1 MQQHRP
7 GPNAYAGVTT
17 EQDRQNHRVYR
28 KRVRGVRVR
37 WLISG
42 LLLGV
47 LGGIVLTIAVSAL
60 VVTKRP
66 LPVKDDP
73 GEPDVSVTISE
84 RYLNKAAAEGVATFN
99 TGTEFLTLTSLRLDL
114 QPGHRMDLQ
123 PTFHSD
129 LGFFV
134 FDTSAIVSNQLAV
147 EDGKLVIRMV
157 GDPQLGDLNVPLDA
171 LPLDLKGTLS
181 SAVDRINNELLISE
195 INEAL
200 ISGFGGSD
208 FTMYGLSTEGDRL
221 TVRLREK

>member
-17 EQDRQNHRVYR
+17 EQDRHTQRVYR

-42 LLLGV
+42 LLLGL

-66 LPVKDDP
+66 LPIKEDLS
-73 GEPDVSVTISE
+73 EPDVSVTVSE
-84 RYLNKAAAEGVATFN
+84 SYLNRATAERVATFS
-99 TGTEFLTLTSLRLDL
+99 TGMEYLTLTSLRLDL

-147 EDGKLVIRMV
+147 ENGKL
-157 GDPQLGDLNVPLDA
+157 
-171 LPLDLKGTLS
+171 
-181 SAVDRINNELLISE
+181 
-195 INEAL
+195 
-200 ISGFGGSD
+200 
-208 FTMYGLSTEGDRL
+208 
-221 TVRLREK
+221 